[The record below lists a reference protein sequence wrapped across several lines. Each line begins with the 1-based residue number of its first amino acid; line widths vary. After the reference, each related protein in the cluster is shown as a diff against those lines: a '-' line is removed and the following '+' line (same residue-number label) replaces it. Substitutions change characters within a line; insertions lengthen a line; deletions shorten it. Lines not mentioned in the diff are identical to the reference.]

1 MSRSLSFQLDREAFC
16 SLAKVGPRNVVFY
29 DMIRGQY
36 DRLLCSVQKTK
47 TKNEKK
53 GKKQTKEREQLKFNY
68 EKYRQNLALGTILCL

>member
-1 MSRSLSFQLDREAFC
+1 MSRSLSFQLDRAAFC
-16 SLAKVGPRNVVFY
+16 SLAKVGPRNVMFF

-53 GKKQTKEREQLKFNY
+53 GKETNKRERTIKIQLRK
-68 EKYRQNLALGTILCL
+68 I